1 MHNNKNGEKE
11 IGESWSYLGVS
22 TFVPISVVKKA
33 EEAIKGLD
41 TTKRDNSIRKGCTS
55 CMHCGKS

>member
-41 TTKRDNSIRKGCTS
+41 TTKRDNSIRKGCMA